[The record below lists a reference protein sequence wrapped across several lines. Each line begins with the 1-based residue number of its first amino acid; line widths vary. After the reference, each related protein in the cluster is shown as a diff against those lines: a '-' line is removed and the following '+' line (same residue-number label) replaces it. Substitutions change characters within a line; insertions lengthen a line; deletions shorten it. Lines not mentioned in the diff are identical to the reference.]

1 MLEFD
6 KVKALADQYG
16 VECKNDLDGKVKSI
30 KIKSSH
36 GNCLPKEFIDK
47 LVQLRQGGTYV

>member
-47 LVQLRQGGTYV
+47 LVQLRQGGTYA